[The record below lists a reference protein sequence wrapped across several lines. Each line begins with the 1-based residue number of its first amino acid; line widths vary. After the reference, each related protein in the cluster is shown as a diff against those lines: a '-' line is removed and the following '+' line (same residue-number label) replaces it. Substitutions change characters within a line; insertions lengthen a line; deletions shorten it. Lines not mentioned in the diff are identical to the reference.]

1 MSNYINNIKE
11 ACSIKISFEGSI
23 KVNYEGTHSTTREDK
38 ESQSQGRDTLDLS
51 VDGKMSLEG
60 SAEAIADGLKEII
73 YDNIVHHEEENKEA

>member
-23 KVNYEGTHSTTREDK
+23 KVNYEGTNSTTREDK
-38 ESQSQGRDTLDLS
+38 ESQGRDTLDLS

-60 SAEAIADGLKEII
+60 SAEAIADGLKKII

>member
-11 ACSIKISFEGSI
+11 ACIIKISFEGRI
-23 KVNYEGTHSTTREDK
+23 NVNYEGTHSTTREDK
-38 ESQSQGRDTLDLS
+38 ESQGRDTLDLS

-73 YDNIVHHEEENKEA
+73 YDKVHHEEENKEA